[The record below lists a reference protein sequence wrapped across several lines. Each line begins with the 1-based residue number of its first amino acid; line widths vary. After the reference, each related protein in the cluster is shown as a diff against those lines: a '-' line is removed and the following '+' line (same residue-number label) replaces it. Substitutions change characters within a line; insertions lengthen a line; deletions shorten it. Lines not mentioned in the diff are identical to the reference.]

1 METTS
6 PYLGRIRECFPDLRI
21 SQLET
26 NSEGLVHDVV
36 IINQERV
43 FRFPKGE
50 GARKSLAKE
59 AKILDLA
66 RAHVNMRIPLY
77 DRREDDFAT
86 YRLIP
91 GVPLDRDG
99 ILGQDERVQDHIA
112 EQLATF
118 LRQLH
123 AVPMH
128 EIEKRRIPQSDAVR
142 SHGDWIRMFEDVQRE
157 LFPLM
162 MAHIKDWV
170 MRLFEPVLRDGA
182 WMKCEPALIHGD
194 MGPYHILY
202 NRAPP
207 TINGVIDFGVAGL
220 GDPATD
226 FGCIVYF
233 LGESFLRR
241 MTRVYPEIRDALDRA
256 RFWAGTLELQWALAG
271 ARSKDLSWLMCHIG
285 GARDAMPIGS
295 RF

>member
-1 METTS
+1 MQTTL
-6 PYLGRIRECFPDLRI
+6 PYLDRIRECFPDLAI
-21 SQLET
+21 SHVEI

-43 FRFPKGE
+43 FRFPKSE
-50 GARKSLAKE
+50 GGRKSLVKE
-59 AKILDLA
+59 AKVLDLA
-66 RAHVNMRIPLY
+66 REYVELRIPLY
-77 DRREDDFAT
+77 DHREDDFAT

-91 GVPLDRDG
+91 GVPLDRND
-99 ILGQDERVQDHIA
+99 ILIQGEQVQDRLA

-128 EIEKRRIPQSDAVR
+128 EPERHSIPQSDAVR

-162 MAHIKDWV
+162 MAHMKDWV
-170 MRLFEPVLRDGA
+170 MRLFEPVLNDST
-182 WMKCEPALIHGD
+182 WMCYQPALINGD
-194 MGPYHILY
+194 IGPYHILY

-207 TINGVIDFGVAGL
+207 TINGVIDFGAAGL

-226 FGCIVYF
+226 FG
-233 LGESFLRR
+233 
-241 MTRVYPEIRDALDRA
+241 
-256 RFWAGTLELQWALAG
+256 
-271 ARSKDLSWLMCHIG
+271 
-285 GARDAMPIGS
+285 
-295 RF
+295 